1 MKKIMIAFFQCLI
14 MAFGNHAGAQTTPE
28 ASSEPARN
36 MQEITI
42 RKSGIKDLKLTLEF
56 KNNKVFINEKPISEF
71 KQDSITVITKSISIR
86 GMGNGFPRMDRGGD
100 EEEKKL
106 EFSFNGDDFSEG
118 LMPMMPDSSAPFLG
132 VLTRK
137 GDKGAEIT
145 EVVKES
151 AAEKSGLKVG
161 DVITK
166 INDQLVEGPKELAD
180 IIGQMKPKTA
190 VKIHYL
196 REGKNKTAT
205 ATLQER
211 KVNIVRNF
219 SFEGP
224 EGNMRLFKLPEGM
237 NPGDLNLDNKDFNIE
252 INTNSRQKLGIKI
265 QDIEEANG
273 VKILDVERESA
284 AEKAGLKKDDIIIE
298 IGTAKVNNTDDAREQ
313 LRQENNKSNYT
324 ILINRNGVEMKM
336 EINMPKKLK
345 TADL

>member
-1 MKKIMIAFFQCLI
+1 MKKTMIALCQCLI
-14 MAFGNHAGAQTTPE
+14 MAFGNHAVAQTTPE

-56 KNNKVFINEKPISEF
+56 KNNKVFINEKPIAEF
-71 KQDSITVITKSISIR
+71 KQDSITIITKSFSIR

-106 EFSFNGDDFSEG
+106 EFSFNDDDLNEG
-118 LMPMMPDSSAPFLG
+118 MMPMMPDSSAPFLG
-132 VLTRK
+132 VLTNK
-137 GDKGAEIT
+137 SDKGAEIK

-151 AAEKSGLKVG
+151 AAEKAGLKVG

-180 IIGQMKPKTA
+180 IIGQMKPKTE

-196 REGKNKTAT
+196 RDGKNKTAT

-211 KVNIVRNF
+211 KVNIVR
-219 SFEGP
+219 SFTFVTP
-224 EGNMRLFKLPEGM
+224 DGNMKGFPMPEGM
-237 NPGDLNLDNKDFNIE
+237 DPGDLKLDNRDFNIE

-273 VKILDVERESA
+273 VKILEVEKESA
-284 AEKAGLKKDDIIIE
+284 ADKAGLKKGDIIIE
-298 IGTAKVNNTDDAREQ
+298 IGMAKVNNTDDAREQ
-313 LRQENNKSNYT
+313 LRQENNKSNYP

-336 EINMPKKLK
+336 EIKMPKKLK

>member
-1 MKKIMIAFFQCLI
+1 MIAFFQCLI
-14 MAFGNHAGAQTTPE
+14 MALGNHAGAQTTPE

-161 DVITK
+161 DIITK

-196 REGKNKTAT
+196 RDGKNKTAT